1 MRRLFSPSIT
11 NSKVTNEN
19 EVDHSAAIE
28 SIVTEVKYELDNLA
42 YEEGKLLALRAHLAN
57 VQYMQAQ
64 NSHKDRILDAC
75 SHTNRVLELENQ
87 GYFNISITS
96 GLLYSSILT

>member
-1 MRRLFSPSIT
+1 MRRHFSPSQS
-11 NSKVTNEN
+11 NSKLLSGNEA
-19 EVDHSAAIE
+19 DHSAAIE

-42 YEEGKLLALRAHLAN
+42 YEEGKLLALRAHLTN

-87 GYFNISITS
+87 GNLVTS
-96 GLLYSSILT
+96 E